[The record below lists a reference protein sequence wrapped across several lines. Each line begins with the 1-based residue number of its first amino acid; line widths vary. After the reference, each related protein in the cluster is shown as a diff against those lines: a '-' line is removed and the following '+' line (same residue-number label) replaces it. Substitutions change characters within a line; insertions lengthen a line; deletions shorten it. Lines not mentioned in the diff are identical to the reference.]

1 MFSFLKDLFIFTSIY
16 LLFLDSSPQIPGS
29 KRHDI
34 NVRAQLAG
42 HLTGIRHAGLK
53 KVSAALNLPPP
64 LEEGRH
70 NKRDKELLQVIKSF
84 ASKSMST
91 AIREAVT
98 VAKSTDIVVSGDGTW
113 QTRGFSSNHGA
124 AALVSTCD
132 LRKVVDIETCSKTCN
147 VCAGSYF

>member
-1 MFSFLKDLFIFTSIY
+1 V
-16 LLFLDSSPQIPGS
+16 PGS

-42 HLTGIRHAGLK
+42 HLTGLRHAGLK
-53 KVSAALNLPPP
+53 KYSAALNLPPP

-70 NKRDKELLQVIKSF
+70 NKRDKELLRVVKPF
-84 ASKSMST
+84 TSKSMST
-91 AIREAVT
+91 AIQEAVH
-98 VAKSTDIVVSGDGTW
+98 VAKSSDLTVSGDGTW

-132 LRKVVDIETCSKTCN
+132 SPKVVDIETCSRTCN
-147 VCAGSYF
+147 VCTGNSL